1 MYIEVREGWRYRPG
15 GRERVIEQLA
25 RLREEHGGQLPL
37 RPDAPGLLARLW
49 GTDPDDPDTGVH
61 VMVWES
67 REAAEAF
74 RARGPSPE
82 EAQRSAEVLDT
93 SGARTR
99 GLDGLAFA
107 HR

>member
-1 MYIEVREGWRYRPG
+1 MIER
-15 GRERVIEQLA
+15 LA
-25 RLREEHGGQLPL
+25 QMREENGGQWPL

-49 GTDPDDPDTGVH
+49 GTDPADPDTGVH

-67 REAAEAF
+67 REAAEAW

-82 EAQRSAEVLDT
+82 AAQQSAEVLDN
-93 SGARTR
+93 SGMTTR
-99 GLDGLAFA
+99 GRDGLAFA